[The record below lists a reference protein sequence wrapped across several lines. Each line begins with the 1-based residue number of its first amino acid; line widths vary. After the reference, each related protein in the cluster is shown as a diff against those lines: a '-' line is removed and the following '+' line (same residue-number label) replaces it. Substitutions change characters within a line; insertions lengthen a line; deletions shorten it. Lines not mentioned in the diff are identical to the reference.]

1 MIPILILALSIL
13 ALCQFGVYL
22 WRAAMISVAA
32 EVLLNEMDTDDRG
45 PSSVF
50 AKRDFQSLAAV
61 HDICP
66 QFERPSLRL
75 QFVRAYFR
83 AVELLGSLSE
93 ESLPAVADWAKVE
106 MEVCTRCMAVMVDH
120 RLRSTQAHFA
130 EVSSF

>member
-32 EVLLNEMDTDDRG
+32 ESLLNEGDTADLDH
-45 PSSVF
+45 SSLF
-50 AKRDFQSLAAV
+50 DKHDFQALAAV

-66 QFERPSLRL
+66 QFERPSIRL
-75 QFVRAYFR
+75 QFVRAYFS
-83 AVELLGSLSE
+83 AVQLLKSLSE
-93 ESLPAVADWAKVE
+93 ESLPAVAGWAKVE

-120 RLRSTQAHFA
+120 RLRSTQAHLA